1 MDVNKDFLA
10 VSTSAGFVK
19 LWRQGRA
26 GPVAPPPPPQSRA
39 SPPRLFF
46 FYSCSLHR
54 RRALARVFF
63 LFPLGRASR
72 VDEREERARAS
83 IYRRSLVWRLGGR
96 SPKSHGPTGGKKIDA
111 QAQGVPEDSTIES
124 IRVNCNGTKIS
135 VLFSLPGSA
144 TTHTV
149 IAVYDVD
156 SDALRTFDFE
166 QTGRVPESHSWDNS
180 VPMMFGVQTVAV
192 G

>member
-1 MDVNKDFLA
+1 MSCVNR
-10 VSTSAGFVK
+10 
-19 LWRQGRA
+19 LWA
-26 GPVAPPPPPQSRA
+26 
-39 SPPRLFF
+39 
-46 FYSCSLHR
+46 
-54 RRALARVFF
+54 
-63 LFPLGRASR
+63 
-72 VDEREERARAS
+72 
-83 IYRRSLVWRLGGR
+83 LGGR

-111 QAQGVPEDSTIES
+111 QAQGVPEDSNIES
-124 IRVNCNGTKIS
+124 IRVNCNGTKVS

-149 IAVYDVD
+149 LAVYDVD

-192 G
+192 GGGAS